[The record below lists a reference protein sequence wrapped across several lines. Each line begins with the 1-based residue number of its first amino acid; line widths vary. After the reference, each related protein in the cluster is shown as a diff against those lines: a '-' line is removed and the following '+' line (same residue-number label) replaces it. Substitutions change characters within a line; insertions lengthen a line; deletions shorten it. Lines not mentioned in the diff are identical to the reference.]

1 MKHSQQSRLNAL
13 HLTKAFLDEN
23 ADALGS
29 VNKSTSRLAL
39 NDAVT
44 TLDDGAQ
51 AQVAAELQ
59 AASTT
64 LEKTAI
70 REDLR
75 MHHMHPV
82 AAIARATLA
91 HVPTI
96 ADLRLPAK
104 TVNDAT
110 LIARGTAMA
119 NVAAQYSDVF
129 IAEQLPADFL
139 AQLRAAVDSVRSAVN
154 RRDLFQVKA
163 TQATRD
169 VDVQLARAHNIVK
182 ILDSLVVKQLKDRPD
197 LLAGWRRA
205 KHPKAKP
212 GVPRGTT
219 ASAPPT
225 VAVPAEPAPAVP
237 APAVPAPAA
246 QTPAAPETIAI
257 TAPVGAPFPSPVSPE
272 EVSQP
277 VTT

>member
-1 MKHSQQSRLNAL
+1 MKHAQQSRLNAL

-39 NDAVT
+39 DDSVV
-44 TLDDGAQ
+44 TLDDRAQ

-75 MHHMHPV
+75 LQHMHPV

-91 HVPTI
+91 HVPAI
-96 ADLRLPAK
+96 ADMRLPAK
-104 TVNDAT
+104 NVNDAT
-110 LIARGTAMA
+110 LIARGAAMA

-129 IAEQLPADFL
+129 IGEQLPADFL
-139 AQLRAAVDSVRSAVN
+139 AQLHASVDSVRSAVN

-163 TQATRD
+163 SEATRA
-169 VDVQLARAHNIVK
+169 VDVELARAHNIVK
-182 ILDSLVVKQLKDRPD
+182 ILDSLVVKQLKGRPD

-219 ASAPPT
+219 AAAPPA
-225 VAVPAEPAPAVP
+225 VAVPAVPVPAVP
-237 APAVPAPAA
+237 APVVP
-246 QTPAAPETIAI
+246 TPAATEPVAL
-257 TAPVGAPFPSPVSPE
+257 TAPVAAPFPSPVSTE
-272 EVSQP
+272 EVLQP
-277 VTT
+277 VSA